1 LYSFVYIFPTERT
14 TYVGFPF
21 SVQKKVNIDKLEKI
35 IDWGTFGNVSD
46 DISHIFP

>member
-1 LYSFVYIFPTERT
+1 
-14 TYVGFPF
+14 
-21 SVQKKVNIDKLEKI
+21 VNIDKLEKI